1 MKSPSISFTPETDI
15 APWLE
20 SYCSLTGLDPGQ
32 AINQLVRPHL
42 EQICQDGDSTLLL
55 VHLRQREYPDQN
67 QALELIERFKGFCR
81 EHNGSVVKGAYDP
94 ELRLR
99 RSPDGN
105 WEIVSRSTHP
115 DHKGAIFD

>member
-1 MKSPSISFTPETDI
+1 MKSPSIAFTPETDI

-20 SYCSLTGLDPGQ
+20 SYCSLTGLDPSQ
-32 AINQLVRPHL
+32 ALNALVRPHL

-55 VHLRQREYPDQN
+55 VHLRQREYPEQN

-99 RSPDGN
+99 RTPDGN
-105 WEIVSRSTHP
+105 WEIVFRSTHP
-115 DHKGAIFD
+115 NDKDAIYG